1 MNRDVNKLKKIFR
14 NCGLNCGSQTKGKAI
29 DELYTLSESGQLGS
43 GGGSSYRNKVTFK
56 GIVGTSYY
64 QTTINFS
71 ELFNSE
77 VSFPLSLYGGWQ
89 LTEII
94 GEVSPDESGNY
105 FLPTQD
111 YKVKVNLEKIN
122 VILKYYEIELHDA
135 SSGMQDNK
143 EFEIVIE
150 WN

>member
-14 NCGLNCGSQTKGKAI
+14 NCGLNCGSETKGKAI
-29 DELYTLSESGQLGS
+29 DELYALSESGQLGS

-94 GEVSPDESGNY
+94 GEVSPDENGNY
-105 FLPTQD
+105 FPLQD
-111 YKVKVNLEKIN
+111 YKIKIN
-122 VILKYYEIELHDA
+122 LGEIDVLCKNSGLDLNDR
-135 SSGMQDNK
+135 SSGMYDNK

>member
-14 NCGLNCGSQTKGKAI
+14 NCGLNCGSETKGKAI
-29 DELYTLSESGQLGS
+29 DELYALSESGQLGS
-43 GGGSSYRNKVTFK
+43 GGGSSYKNKVTFK
-56 GIVGTSYY
+56 GIVGTGYY

-89 LTEII
+89 ITEVI
-94 GEVSPDESGNY
+94 GNMSPNENGNY
-105 FLPTQD
+105 FPLQD
-111 YKVKVNLEKIN
+111 YKVKINLEKID
-122 VILKYYEIELHDA
+122 VILKDYEIELHDA
-135 SSGMQDNK
+135 SSGMYDNK